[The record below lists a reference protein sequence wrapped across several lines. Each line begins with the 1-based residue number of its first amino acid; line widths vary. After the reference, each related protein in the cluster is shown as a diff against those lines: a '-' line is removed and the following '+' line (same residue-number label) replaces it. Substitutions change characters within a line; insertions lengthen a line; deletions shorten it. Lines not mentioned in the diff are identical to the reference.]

1 MYDFQLFLATRNP
14 RDASKVG
21 AAWSFF
27 LIVRWAMTAGI
38 TLLAL
43 SGITHAADPEQ
54 VMPIVLRNFLP
65 AGLRGIVIAGLL
77 AAFMSTFSATV
88 NSAASFVVRDL
99 YQPFFKQYA
108 TERQLVMYGR
118 IATVAVVILGIAIG
132 FRARS
137 IAQIWNWIMMAL
149 GAGVIMPNALRWY
162 WWRMTGW
169 GYAAGT
175 LGGIALSLVALLAPD
190 APMYVIFPPICLG
203 SLIASITG
211 SLVTRPVD
219 EYILVAFYRNVRPF
233 GVWQPI
239 LRKAGLTDQENVI
252 KSERASIAILNTCM
266 GMVAISGYYLF
277 PMYLVGHWHFYSL
290 LCLGAAFIATA
301 ILAVTWYPNLT
312 PDMQGKD
319 TAQGNI
325 S

>member
-1 MYDFQLFLATRNP
+1 
-14 RDASKVG
+14 
-21 AAWSFF
+21 
-27 LIVRWAMTAGI
+27 
-38 TLLAL
+38 
-43 SGITHAADPEQ
+43 
-54 VMPIVLRNFLP
+54 
-65 AGLRGIVIAGLL
+65 
-77 AAFMSTFSATV
+77 MSTFSATV
-88 NSAASFVVRDL
+88 NSAASFVVHDL
-99 YQPFFKQYA
+99 YQPFFKPYA

-149 GAGVIMPNALRWY
+149 GAGVIMPNVLRWY

-239 LRKAGLTDQENVI
+239 LRKAGLTDQEHVI
-252 KSERASIAILNTCM
+252 KSERASIAILNTCL
-266 GMVAISGYYLF
+266 GMVAVSGYYLF

-290 LCLGAAFIATA
+290 LCLCAAFIATA
-301 ILAVTWYPNLT
+301 ILAVTWYTNLP
-312 PDMQGKD
+312 PDVQGKD
-319 TAQGNI
+319 TVEGNV